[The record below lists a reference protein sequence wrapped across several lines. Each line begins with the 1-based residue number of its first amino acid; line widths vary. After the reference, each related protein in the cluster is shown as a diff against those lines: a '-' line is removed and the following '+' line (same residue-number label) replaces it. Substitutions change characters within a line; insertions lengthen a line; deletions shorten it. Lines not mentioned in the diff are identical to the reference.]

1 MQYSVNIR
9 HTVTGKMENKNVRL
23 VLQHGWGMSRLVMLR
38 VFPPTSQTC
47 LATNQ
52 VTAGCEALSQKVE
65 KSSTFCNKICK
76 CCTFYP
82 STSLVLPFQGQLVL
96 HQVTLIPQ
104 TMWRIILSNQKSVFT
119 QIATTWYV
127 VRCGVGSK
135 TCNIAFHLMEQ
146 VARFFTLVFKLTQ
159 YVLSFVNV

>member
-127 VRCGVGSK
+127 VRWVVKLATLLSISWNK
-135 TCNIAFHLMEQ
+135 SH
-146 VARFFTLVFKLTQ
+146 VFFTLVFKLTQ